1 MDDEYVIE
9 QATEMAREFGG
20 VRVSMLQRRLRI
32 GYIQAAR
39 CVDIMQER
47 GIIDAT
53 QLVAPFGYKYIAEA
67 NAPADLPAVAG
78 KVRRDVGREVPRG

>member
-1 MDDEYVIE
+1 VDEGYVIE
-9 QATEMAREFGG
+9 QAIEMARECGG

-32 GYIQAAR
+32 GYVQAAR

-67 NAPADLPAVAG
+67 NSVNH
-78 KVRRDVGREVPRG
+78 VTS

>member
-53 QLVAPFGYKYIAEA
+53 QLVEPWGYKYIDA
-67 NAPADLPAVAG
+67 NGA
-78 KVRRDVGREVPRG
+78 

>member
-1 MDDEYVIE
+1 M
-9 QATEMAREFGG
+9 
-20 VRVSMLQRRLRI
+20 RI
-32 GYIQAAR
+32 GYIQASR

-67 NAPADLPAVAG
+67 NSVLDMTSQG
-78 KVRRDVGREVPRG
+78 GTR

>member
-9 QATEMAREFGG
+9 QAIEMAREFGG

-32 GYIQAAR
+32 GYVQAAR

-53 QLVAPFGYKYIAEA
+53 KLVAPFGYKYIAEA
-67 NAPADLPAVAG
+67 NAGLQ
-78 KVRRDVGREVPRG
+78 RQEPRQ